1 MKKLCCLDTGESMN
15 RSMFDRLTN
24 RFVQVKD
31 AWVTFA
37 ACDQQSTKRYIAR
50 DVKRVY
56 MSQRHQVVL
65 LTDRR
70 DTWRAGRELLEAL
83 TPAAVT

>member
-50 DVKRVY
+50 EVTKFY
-56 MSQRHQVVL
+56 MSQRHEVVPL
-65 LTDRR
+65 VDRR
-70 DTWRAGRELLEAL
+70 DTWRAGRGQLEAL

>member
-1 MKKLCCLDTGESMN
+1 MNKLCCLDTSDSTN

-24 RFVQVKD
+24 HFVQVKD
-31 AWVTFA
+31 ACVTFA

-50 DVKRVY
+50 EATRVY
-56 MSQRHQVVL
+56 MSVRHEVVPL
-65 LTDRR
+65 VDRR